1 MRWRVTVIRKVAAG
15 EPAHNGEGEALL
27 GRYEQLRLD
36 ALAGTG
42 QGWRWGRA
50 VLERRG
56 VAAWLATWTELEVH
70 VTPPA
75 TAVVADP
82 SPGAEQLVAVL
93 AAMALAVTT
102 TTGGCR

>member
-1 MRWRVTVIRKVAAG
+1 MAVIRKVAAG
-15 EPAHNGEGEALL
+15 EPATTDEHRELV

-56 VAAWLATWTELEVH
+56 VGAWLATWA
-70 VTPPA
+70 PPA
-75 TAVVADP
+75 RWP
-82 SPGAEQLVAVL
+82 S
-93 AAMALAVTT
+93 
-102 TTGGCR
+102 

>member
-1 MRWRVTVIRKVAAG
+1 VSVIRKVAAG
-15 EPAHNGEGEALL
+15 EPAATDEGAALL

-56 VAAWLATWTELEVH
+56 VAAWLATWTELEVR
-70 VTPPA
+70 VTSPVTSGA
-75 TAVVADP
+75 TG
-82 SPGAEQLVAVL
+82 SPEGGEQLVAVL

-102 TTGGCR
+102 A

>member
-1 MRWRVTVIRKVAAG
+1 MSVIRKVAAG
-15 EPAHNGEGEALL
+15 EPAATDEGAALL

-36 ALAGTG
+36 ALAGAG

-56 VAAWLATWTELEVH
+56 VAAWLATWRELEIDVR
-70 VTPPA
+70 VPSPPA
-75 TAVVADP
+75 TTVATSS
-82 SPGAEQLVAVL
+82 SPGSEQLVAVL

-102 TTGGCR
+102 A

>member
-1 MRWRVTVIRKVAAG
+1 MTAIRKVAAG
-15 EPAHNGEGEALL
+15 EPAVADEGGALL

-56 VAAWLATWTELEVH
+56 VVAWLAAWAELEVSAASP
-70 VTPPA
+70 VTAEAGAVGPP
-75 TAVVADP
+75 
-82 SPGAEQLVAVL
+82 PGAEQLVAVL

-102 TTGGCR
+102 TTGGCT